1 MRQFLLDQPLGPG
14 ERVTLEGDDFRY
26 LVQVLRLAPGATV
39 EARLPDGTLASL
51 AVERLDAR
59 AKTVTLRRP
68 AGPRAA
74 VPPSAPVADDS
85 AGRAADTGDA
95 QRPAS
100 TLRAAPGIRPGESM
114 PPLPEVPER
123 FPRIILFQ
131 WILKGPKMDQVIRQ
145 ATETGVSAIVPV
157 SGERC
162 LPREGDSS
170 GRAARWARIVRE
182 ARQQSGSPVATVVA
196 APVSVGALGG
206 IWADVSSGL
215 RASALVL
222 TEAPLAR
229 KTLHEYLDSGMEIV
243 ALATGPE
250 GGMTADELGSL
261 ERAGFSAVHFRTN
274 VLRAE
279 TAALYGIAAAQ
290 TAIMESEKWQLKE

>member
-1 MRQFLLDQPLGPG
+1 MRQFLLDQPLEPG
-14 ERVTLEGDDFRY
+14 ERVTLEGSDFRY
-26 LVQVLRLAPGATV
+26 LVQVLRLAAGDSV

-51 AVERLDAR
+51 AVERIDAR
-59 AKTVTLRRP
+59 AKTVVLRRP
-68 AGPRAA
+68 ACPRAEA
-74 VPPSAPVADDS
+74 SPSAPESGVSAARVDASLRVAVS
-85 AGRAADTGDA
+85 VRA
-95 QRPAS
+95 
-100 TLRAAPGIRPGESM
+100 GESM
-114 PPLPEVPER
+114 PPLPEIPER
-123 FPRIILFQ
+123 FPRIVLFQ

-196 APVSVGALGG
+196 SPVSVGAIGG
-206 IWADVSSGL
+206 IWADVSSGK
-215 RASALVL
+215 RGSALVL

-229 KTLHEYLDSGMEIV
+229 KTLHEYLDIGMEIV

-250 GGMTADELGSL
+250 GGMTVVELDELG
-261 ERAGFSAVHFRTN
+261 RAGFSAVHFRTN

-290 TAIMESEKWQLKE
+290 SAIMESEKWQLKE

>member
-1 MRQFLLDQPLGPG
+1 MRQFLLDQPLEPG
-14 ERVTLEGDDFRY
+14 ERVTLEGDEFRY
-26 LVQVLRLAPGATV
+26 LVQVLRLSPGDSV

-59 AKTVTLRRP
+59 AKAVTLRRP
-68 AGPRAA
+68 AGPRAD
-74 VPPSAPVADDS
+74 VPPFAPASGFSS
-85 AGRAADTGDA
+85 AGISSDRVGTSFRAGD
-95 QRPAS
+95 
-100 TLRAAPGIRPGESM
+100 SM

-123 FPRIILFQ
+123 FPRIVLFQ
-131 WILKGPKMDQVIRQ
+131 WMLKGPKMDQVIRQ

-170 GRAARWARIVRE
+170 GRAVRWARIVRE

-196 APVSVGALGG
+196 SPVSVGAIGG
-206 IWADVSSGL
+206 IWGGVSSGR
-215 RASALVL
+215 RAAALVL

-229 KTLHEYLDSGMEIV
+229 KTLHEYLYTGMEIV

-250 GGMTADELGSL
+250 GGMTAEELGAL

>member
-1 MRQFLLDQPLGPG
+1 MRQFLLDQPLEPG
-14 ERVTLEGDDFRY
+14 ERVTLEGSDFRY
-26 LVQVLRLAPGATV
+26 LVQVLRLAPGDSV
-39 EARLPDGTLASL
+39 EARLPDGALVSL

-68 AGPRAA
+68 AVPRVAGLPS
-74 VPPSAPVADDS
+74 VPEPGVSS
-85 AGRAADTGDA
+85 GRAA
-95 QRPAS
+95 
-100 TLRAAPGIRPGESM
+100 LGIRAGESM
-114 PPLPEVPER
+114 PPLPEIPER

-145 ATETGVSAIVPV
+145 ATETGVSAIIPV

-196 APVSVGALGG
+196 SPVSVGAIAG
-206 IWADVSSGL
+206 IWADVSSGR

-229 KTLHEYLDSGMEIV
+229 KTLHEYLDIGMEIV

-250 GGMTADELGSL
+250 GGMTAEELGAL

-290 TAIMESEKWQLKE
+290 TAIMVSEKWQLKE

>member
-1 MRQFLLDQPLGPG
+1 MRQFLLDQPLEPG
-14 ERVTLEGDDFRY
+14 ERVTLEGSDFRY
-26 LVQVLRLAPGATV
+26 LVQVLRLAPGDTV

-59 AKTVTLRRP
+59 AKTVALRRP
-68 AGPRAA
+68 ACPRAEA
-74 VPPSAPVADDS
+74 SPSAPESGVS
-85 AGRAADTGDA
+85 ANRAA
-95 QRPAS
+95 AS
-100 TLRAAPGIRPGESM
+100 IRAGESM
-114 PPLPEVPER
+114 PPLPEIPEG

-196 APVSVGALGG
+196 SPVSVGAIGG
-206 IWADVSSGL
+206 IWADVSSGR

-229 KTLHEYLDSGMEIV
+229 KTLHEYLDIGMEIV

-250 GGMTADELGSL
+250 GGMTADELGGL

-290 TAIMESEKWQLKE
+290 SAIMESEKWQLKE

>member
-1 MRQFLLDQPLGPG
+1 MRQFLLDQPLEPG
-14 ERVTLEGDDFRY
+14 ARVTLEGSDFRY
-26 LVQVLRLAPGATV
+26 LVQVLRLAPGASV
-39 EARLPDGTLASL
+39 EARLPDGSLASL

-68 AGPRAA
+68 AVPRAA
-74 VPPSAPVADDS
+74 GLPSVPEPGVSS
-85 AGRAADTGDA
+85 GRAPDTGAARRTTAD
-95 QRPAS
+95 
-100 TLRAAPGIRPGESM
+100 RAALSIRVGESM
-114 PPLPEVPER
+114 PPLPEIPER

-196 APVSVGALGG
+196 TPISVGAIAG
-206 IWADVSSGL
+206 IWADVSSGR

-229 KTLHEYLDSGMEIV
+229 KTLHEYLDIGMEIV

-250 GGMTADELGSL
+250 GGMTAVELDELG
-261 ERAGFSAVHFRTN
+261 RAGFSAVHFRTN

-290 TAIMESEKWQLKE
+290 SAIMESEKWQLKE